1 MFPECTL
8 SVPPRMRRRIIT
20 PYRAQM
26 AVLKARVRWPPDLEV
41 NTVDGFQG
49 REKDVVFFSAVR
61 ANAAG
66 SIGFLADSR
75 RLNVAATRAKYSL
88 FVVGELL

>member
-1 MFPECTL
+1 
-8 SVPPRMRRRIIT
+8 
-20 PYRAQM
+20 M